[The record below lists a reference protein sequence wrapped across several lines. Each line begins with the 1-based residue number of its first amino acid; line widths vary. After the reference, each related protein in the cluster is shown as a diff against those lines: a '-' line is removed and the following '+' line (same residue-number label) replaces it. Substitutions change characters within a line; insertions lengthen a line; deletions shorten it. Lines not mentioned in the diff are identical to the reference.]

1 LSESEGTPSGNDREQ
16 LQALGLARKAG
27 RAAIGTRAV
36 LVAGRTRR
44 LSALIVARDASPN
57 ALDRVR
63 GAIRNVPLVHC
74 GTRET
79 LGLAVGRGPV
89 AVVGVTDRE
98 LARRIVPKT
107 RLAQQVRDRGDS
119 VRRSR

>member
-1 LSESEGTPSGNDREQ
+1 MSESEERPIGNDRDQ

-36 LVAGRTRR
+36 LVAGRKRS

-57 ALDRVR
+57 ALDRVS
-63 GAIRNVPLVHC
+63 GAIHNVPLVRC

-79 LGLAVGRGPV
+79 LGWAVGRGPV

-98 LARRIVPKT
+98 FARRIAPKT